1 MEQLV
6 YQNQGMMPTQ
16 LKPHFNVCSNFGFML
31 SRFRLIYNFFYFSG
45 GETLSCVV
53 IFILIYYFLMAACVW
68 FVMLAYSWFVSF
80 QALGRILK
88 VFKLPPQ
95 KE

>member
-1 MEQLV
+1 MELRAFP
-6 YQNQGMMPTQ
+6 NQSMIIFSQVFDNLIVWCPRVE
-16 LKPHFNVCSNFGFML
+16 FRFFFGFQ
-31 SRFRLIYNFFYFSG
+31 FFDFSG

-80 QALGRILK
+80 QALGR
-88 VFKLPPQ
+88 VFELV
-95 KE
+95 ER

>member
-1 MEQLV
+1 
-6 YQNQGMMPTQ
+6 
-16 LKPHFNVCSNFGFML
+16 
-31 SRFRLIYNFFYFSG
+31 
-45 GETLSCVV
+45 
-53 IFILIYYFLMAACVW
+53 MAACVW

-88 VFKLPPQ
+88 SFSAASQ